1 MVLNFNEQGITLAN
15 KFKGKVGFRDIKN
28 VKQAVQEIIA
38 KEGECTFAMTFPGG
52 THDIWLR
59 YWLGA
64 CGINPN
70 KDVRV
75 IPNPPPQMVANMK
88 VGRMDGFCVGEPWN
102 AVAVREGVGFTHVAT
117 QDVWKH
123 HPEKVLAF
131 NNEFFEKNKIQIL
144 RPVSP
149 LAWFPIGL
157 AVFQASDKAA
167 VFSIAITSLW
177 ATLLNTA
184 HGASSVPEDYKNV
197 AKVFGFS
204 ALRYLRYVVVPYTL
218 PFMLTGLKIS
228 IGIAWMVIVASE
240 MLAGGTGIG
249 FYIWD
254 SWNALNLNNVI
265 PAILLIGVV
274 GFILDYF
281 FGYLQRRV
289 QI

>member
-1 MVLNFNEQGITLAN
+1 MKLFRYSQSILLAML
-15 KFKGKVGFRDIKN
+15 GFFGFVILWWLLTYFL
-28 VKQAVQEIIA
+28 VKELPQ
-38 KEGECTFAMTFPGG
+38 
-52 THDIWLR
+52 
-59 YWLGA
+59 
-64 CGINPN
+64 
-70 KDVRV
+70 
-75 IPNPPPQMVANMK
+75 PPQVFSNLFELLKKPFYDAGPNDK
-88 VGRMDGFCVGEPWN
+88 GIGWQIYYSLRRVLTGFFIGALIAIPL
-102 AVAVREGVGFTHVAT
+102 GFLIGMSDKLRAM
-117 QDVWKH
+117 
-123 HPEKVLAF
+123 F
-131 NNEFFEKNKIQIL
+131 NPIIQIL

-184 HGASSVPEDYKNV
+184 YGASSVPEDYKNV

-228 IGIAWMVIVASE
+228 IGIAWMVIVAAE

-265 PAILLIGVV
+265 SAILLIGVV

>member
-1 MVLNFNEQGITLAN
+1 MV
-15 KFKGKVGFRDIKN
+15 
-28 VKQAVQEIIA
+28 
-38 KEGECTFAMTFPGG
+38 
-52 THDIWLR
+52 
-59 YWLGA
+59 
-64 CGINPN
+64 
-70 KDVRV
+70 
-75 IPNPPPQMVANMK
+75 
-88 VGRMDGFCVGEPWN
+88 
-102 AVAVREGVGFTHVAT
+102 
-117 QDVWKH
+117 
-123 HPEKVLAF
+123 
-131 NNEFFEKNKIQIL
+131 
-144 RPVSP
+144 
-149 LAWFPIGL
+149 PIGL

-184 HGASSVPEDYKNV
+184 YGALPSVPEDYKNV

-228 IGIAWMVIVASE
+228 IGIAWMVIVAAE

-265 PAILLIGVV
+265 SAILLIGVV